1 MSTAV
6 MATATAAAVSA
17 PCGRHARVD
26 GAGGGRIAAEGRDGR
41 VAAVATAAVAVF
53 LLCGARGRWCWGPG
67 GAGGVAAHCVSIKVG
82 LLFGWLMVGRVRLKS
97 RFVGKN
103 VLFV

>member
-1 MSTAV
+1 MATAV
-6 MATATAAAVSA
+6 MAAATAAAAVSA

-26 GAGGGRIAAEGRDGR
+26 GAGGRRVAAERRDGR
-41 VAAVATAAVAVF
+41 VAAAVTAVF
-53 LLCGARGRWCWGPG
+53 LLRWARGRWCWGPG

-82 LLFGWLMVGRVRLKS
+82 LLFGWLMVRRVRLKS